1 MTYSKGKDLNIAHI
15 TPPSITSQGVSGILL
30 PTQEKIPEQPV
41 KIDLY
46 KLLFTTAADNFV
58 NLQRRDV
65 RY

>member
-30 PTQEKIPEQPV
+30 PTQVKIPEQPV

-46 KLLFTTAADNFV
+46 KLLFTTCGRQFC
-58 NLQRRDV
+58 QFTKT
-65 RY
+65 